1 MQQAFG
7 SPQISSVS
15 RRRNVNKML
24 NGREK
29 KGATV
34 VFGVMFVF
42 HLAAGSD
49 ILTYI
54 LAATVCRGMISKKRR
69 KYLTIVCCHAR
80 IFTIPTE

>member
-1 MQQAFG
+1 
-7 SPQISSVS
+7 
-15 RRRNVNKML
+15 ML
-24 NGREK
+24 TGREK
-29 KGATV
+29 GATAV
-34 VFGVMFVF
+34 LGVTFVL

-54 LAATVCRGMISKKRR
+54 LAAAVCRGVISEKRR